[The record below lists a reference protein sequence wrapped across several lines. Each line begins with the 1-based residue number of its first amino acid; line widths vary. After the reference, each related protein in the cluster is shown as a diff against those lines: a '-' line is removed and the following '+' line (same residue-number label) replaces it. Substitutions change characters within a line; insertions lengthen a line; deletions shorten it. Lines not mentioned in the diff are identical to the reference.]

1 MDIVKDNAFEYVS
14 DQLRIFVINRLAQ
27 SPSSSK
33 QLATSFSIL
42 VDDLTVT
49 ESSLDHVLD
58 ALVKAHIVD
67 FDDVNG
73 VRMYYLMH
81 FDGDNIFDLNLEAVE
96 RLIVENDI
104 PYYENTIPSDN
115 DDLYFE
121 SIDDKICIHLNRPIF
136 IPEIPIEQPIN
147 DNFEDCN
154 YSIDVED
161 INPTI
166 DKDIDTNINNDQVDL
181 IEGVDESN
189 DAILE
194 ENALAQSM
202 VDIERTLDT
211 NDSINDDNQTVDSV
225 ISEEIHD
232 SIVEENTQEFIS
244 DIQEN
249 TSSLID
255 ETEADSNENNDIQN
269 EFIEEKLEDK
279 ESVIESNNNDDEVL
293 LPQSTDNFES
303 SDNSNDTIDTE
314 ELKKAISEDIDFSS
328 PIDSIPYSTNNA
340 TTTSTDD
347 FFDSYF
353 ADYLPKESTNSPQKE
368 DVQSI
373 EKEEIEPIK
382 DTFEVDDKIENDN
395 INNNKESENVSITFD
410 DNIGDNIVFTSEL
423 YVEHPESTPE
433 ADSKRIEEALR
444 KLDEYS
450 KSQEKSEEIKA
461 EIEESK
467 KSDEIEFYDVSINEL
482 IHEKETK
489 PIDIHEDLTVEEQ
502 DKTTSSRLSVKSYI
516 EEQELINNYDWEKK
530 LSRVFIDSGND
541 LEEETTYIE
550 NNVIVSTYSELKD
563 IMEKKN
569 YKFKAYSNYDSVSF
583 YSQNYVFSNRINKTT
598 SIYTYLFMLIE
609 IIIGYLFVDK
619 YINKGLMPYLVLAI
633 GLLVIPV
640 LFTLKYVYFKDKRKP
655 ANFHF
660 SISIVTA
667 LMVYVNLMVM
677 VVLLAF
683 FVPSLNV
690 SINDLSSMIATIF
703 YPASLL
709 LAIPFSVC
717 VYSILYSSKKY
728 HLH

>member
-314 ELKKAISEDIDFSS
+314 ELKKAISEDIDFFS

-541 LEEETTYIE
+541 LEEETTNIE

>member
-136 IPEIPIEQPIN
+136 IPEIPIEQPVN

-541 LEEETTYIE
+541 LEEETTNIE

>member
-194 ENALAQSM
+194 ENAFAQSM

-541 LEEETTYIE
+541 LEEETTNIE

>member
-489 PIDIHEDLTVEEQ
+489 PIDIHEELTVEEQ

-541 LEEETTYIE
+541 LEEETTNIE

>member
-541 LEEETTYIE
+541 LEEETTNIE

>member
-73 VRMYYLMH
+73 VRMFYLMH

-541 LEEETTYIE
+541 LEEETTNIE